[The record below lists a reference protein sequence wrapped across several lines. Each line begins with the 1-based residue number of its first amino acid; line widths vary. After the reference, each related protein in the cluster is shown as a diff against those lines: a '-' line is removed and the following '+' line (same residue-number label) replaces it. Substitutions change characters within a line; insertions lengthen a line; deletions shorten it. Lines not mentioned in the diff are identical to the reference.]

1 MSTCFRLPPPATRLF
16 SVKHHDFRAFGE
28 HRSRLSNAPLLSAT
42 QLHLTCGAS
51 PLCLRKSYQRPANPR
66 IRCATA
72 TRSNVAHARSA
83 YVGDEAWNDILVVVE
98 GLSDQQAV
106 RKAVS
111 AQVE

>member
-16 SVKHHDFRAFGE
+16 SVKHHGFRAFGE

-42 QLHLTCGAS
+42 QLHLTCGA
-51 PLCLRKSYQRPANPR
+51 CLPKSYQRPAHPR

-72 TRSNVAHARSA
+72 TRSNVTHARSA